1 MAVNSEKIPP
11 RGIVD
16 AMPEAFV
23 SNARISREVH
33 RRVASGQL
41 RKLASRLY
49 TSNLADP
56 AEAVVRRNLWSIAA
70 GYFPGAVVADR
81 TALELAPASDGS
93 VCLVAAKGKDIELP
107 GIVLRV
113 RRGAPAQ
120 EDDRPFMGQALHL
133 SSPARAYLDN
143 LRASRARGGGVA
155 RTLARSELETRL
167 ERMMAQAGIE
177 GLNRMRDDAR
187 RLAPALNRAAQQ
199 ETLDRI
205 IGALAGSREADLSA
219 PAARARARG
228 RPYDSDRV
236 ALFENLAAAAQ
247 RSSEPSLPPKP
258 RDGTGHATLAF
269 FEAYFSNY
277 IEGTEFTVDEAEEI
291 VFKGHVPRDRPADAH
306 DILGVWR
313 LVSDPAEMRRVPA
326 TAGQFMDIL
335 RRRHAIVMQGR
346 PDVSP
351 GRFKNRPNRAGPTL
365 FVAPE
370 AVQGT
375 LERGFA
381 ICRDLPLAFQ
391 RAVLMHGLVAEVHP
405 FADGNG
411 RLARIMMNAELV
423 SSNEERIVIPTVYRG
438 NYVAALRA
446 LSAGNS
452 AEPAVRTLAYAR
464 RFTAAVD
471 WAGLAETAEQLRACN
486 AFEEEASAEE
496 KDVRLLVPG

>member
-49 TSNLADP
+49 ASNLADP

-93 VCLVAAKGKDIELP
+93 VCLVTARGTDIELP

-143 LRASRARGGGVA
+143 LRASRARGGRVA
-155 RTLARSELETRL
+155 RTLPRPELETRL

-177 GLNRMRDDAR
+177 GLNRVRDDAR
-187 RLAPALNRAAQQ
+187 RLAPALNRAPEQ

-219 PAARARARG
+219 PAARARG

-236 ALFENLAAAAQ
+236 ALFEELAAAAQ

-258 RDGTGHATLAF
+258 RGGTGHATLAF

-277 IEGTEFTVDEAEEI
+277 IEGTEFTVGEAEEI

-351 GRFKNRPNRAGPTL
+351 GRFKSRPNRAGPTV

-381 ICRDLPLAFQ
+381 ICRDLPLAFH

-423 SSNEERIVIPTVYRG
+423 SSNEERIVIPTVYRA

-452 AEPAVRTLAYAR
+452 AEPAVRTLAHAR

-496 KDVRLLVPG
+496 KGVRLLVPD

>member
-1 MAVNSEKIPP
+1 
-11 RGIVD
+11 
-16 AMPEAFV
+16 MPEAFV

-49 TSNLADP
+49 TSNVADP

-93 VCLVAAKGKDIELP
+93 VCLVTARGTDIELP

-143 LRASRARGGGVA
+143 LRASRARGGRVA

-177 GLNRMRDDAR
+177 GLNRVRDDAR
-187 RLAPALNRAAQQ
+187 RLAPGLNRAAQQ

-219 PAARARARG
+219 PAARARARR
-228 RPYDSDRV
+228 RPYDADRV
-236 ALFENLAAAAQ
+236 ALFEDLAAAAQ

-277 IEGTEFTVDEAEEI
+277 IEGTEFTVGEAEEI
-291 VFKGHVPRDRPADAH
+291 VFKGRVPQDRPADAH
-306 DILGVWR
+306 DILGVWG

-335 RRRHAIVMQGR
+335 RRRHAIVMQGA
-346 PDVSP
+346 P
-351 GRFKNRPNRAGPTL
+351 GCIAG
-365 FVAPE
+365 
-370 AVQGT
+370 AVQEPPQPRRGPPCSSRPKRCR
-375 LERGFA
+375 ERSSGASPFA
-381 ICRDLPLAFQ
+381 ATCR
-391 RAVLMHGLVAEVHP
+391 RRSTGAVLMHGLVAEVHP

-452 AEPAVRTLAYAR
+452 AEPAVRTLAHAR
-464 RFTAAVD
+464 RFTNAVD
-471 WAGLAETAEQLRACN
+471 WAGLPETAEQLRACN

-496 KDVRLLVPG
+496 KGVRLLAPD